1 MVASVT
7 WPSSS
12 ESRVVIGGM
21 TMRLGS
27 STAPI
32 SPGMRRGLVKVLMAA
47 ASHPL
52 HLPAVHVD
60 GGAVQPAAARRDHE
74 GDEAADVL
82 GRAEADHADVVAVP
96 FAHRGLVLAGALHVG
111 LDAAPEA
118 LGLDVAR
125 VDRVDLHAVALA
137 AVGERLGEGG
147 RGR

>member
-32 SPGMRRGLVKVLMAA
+32 RPGMRRGLVKVLIA
-47 ASHPL
+47 ASQPL
-52 HLPAVHVD
+52 HLAAVHVD

-96 FAHRGLVLAGALHVG
+96 FAHRGLVLAG
-111 LDAAPEA
+111 
-118 LGLDVAR
+118 
-125 VDRVDLHAVALA
+125 
-137 AVGERLGEGG
+137 
-147 RGR
+147 